1 MKLGFFKTAK
11 NIFKEMRIHHWIK
24 NLLVLAPLFFSGN
37 ILDLKKLASSV
48 FAFFSFCFVSSAIY
62 ILNDI
67 CDIEKDKNHP
77 TKCKRPIASGE
88 ISVPLAWT
96 IFSILVI
103 FAFAFSF
110 FSGGFIPCVI
120 ILLYF
125 ALNLFYSFGAK
136 NIPLVDICI
145 LVSGFF
151 LRVLLGSVSAE
162 CKISNWFYLTVIS
175 VSFCMALG
183 KRRGELIKYAKEA
196 SENKLRKVLA
206 LYSPNF
212 LDKNMYVFIA
222 MSNIFYALWAM
233 DKENSALPHRF
244 NFLWTVPAVILI
256 TLRYSFVVEG
266 KSDGDPV
273 EVLIH
278 DKVLLLLCAL
288 YAALIFAALYF

>member
-1 MKLGFFKTAK
+1 MKLRLFKTTK

-24 NLLVLAPLFFSGN
+24 NLLVLAPLFFSGTF
-37 ILDLKKLASSV
+37 LDSQKLVSCAL
-48 FAFFSFCFVSSAIY
+48 AFFAFCFVSSAIY

-88 ISVPLAWT
+88 ISLPFAWT
-96 IFSILVI
+96 IFSVLVI

-110 FSGGFIPCVI
+110 FSGEFIPCAI
-120 ILLYF
+120 ILIYF
-125 ALNLFYSFGAK
+125 VLNLLYSFGAK
-136 NIPLVDICI
+136 NIPLLDICI

-151 LRVLLGSVSAE
+151 LRVLLGSVVAD

-183 KRRGELIKYAKEA
+183 KRRGELLKYAKEA
-196 SENKLRKVLA
+196 SENKLRRVLS

-233 DKENSALPHRF
+233 DKESSIPPHRF
-244 NFLWTVPAVILI
+244 NFLWTVPIVILI
-256 TLRYSFVVEG
+256 TLRYSFVLEG

-273 EVLIH
+273 EVLLH
-278 DKVLLLLCAL
+278 DKVLLLLCVL